1 LGRKVTH
8 NKISGGGFA
17 ANKATASIEHNKS
30 QLADIGEIEFGAP
43 IVKIATGRSHVLA
56 LDSRGKVW
64 SWGANDKG
72 QLGQALDTSS
82 TRDTPQRIAK
92 LKDIVQV
99 YCGEHGSFAV
109 DSSGDIYGWGSNKNN
124 ILLVNQPEKGIVKT
138 IAEEPMLL

>member
-1 LGRKVTH
+1 MAFTQLNSFLLTTDGRLFSWGAITYCLGRKVTH
-8 NKISGGGFA
+8 NKVSGGGFT

-72 QLGQALDTSS
+72 
-82 TRDTPQRIAK
+82 
-92 LKDIVQV
+92 
-99 YCGEHGSFAV
+99 
-109 DSSGDIYGWGSNKNN
+109 
-124 ILLVNQPEKGIVKT
+124 
-138 IAEEPMLL
+138 